1 MLRNIVSHCQGEE
14 KNDLGVNTVCHIFV
28 ATCFF
33 HKHPINMSI
42 HIYCSLQP
50 YQNGK
55 AIKVSEVS
63 VRLLSRA
70 ATVATVQVRSHCAR
84 GERGFI

>member
-1 MLRNIVSHCQGEE
+1 MIWVS
-14 KNDLGVNTVCHIFV
+14 NTVCHIFV
-28 ATCFF
+28 ATFF
-33 HKHPINMSI
+33 QKHPINMSI
-42 HIYCSLQP
+42 HVYCSLQP
-50 YQNGK
+50 YQTGK